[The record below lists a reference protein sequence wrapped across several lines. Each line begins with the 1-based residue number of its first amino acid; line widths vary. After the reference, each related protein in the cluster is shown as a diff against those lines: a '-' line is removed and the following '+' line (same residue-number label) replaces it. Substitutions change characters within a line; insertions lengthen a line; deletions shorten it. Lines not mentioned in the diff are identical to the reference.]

1 MDIVNSKIRTA
12 LSLLLVLSISACAA
26 QLKSSV
32 DVAENAA
39 FGDLKTFAWI
49 TDQPMFTSNAA
60 SPEVV
65 NPLNEQRI
73 RTAVEQTLQ
82 SKGYRQVG
90 IDQAD
95 FVVAFTLGARER
107 VRVQQYYND
116 FGYRY
121 YGYHRGFS
129 RFSRFGRFG
138 RFGSGYGGFSPSV
151 SVRTFTEGTLVVD
164 IFEKT
169 EKEAIWHGSATRRL
183 SRDNGTR
190 QLIDE
195 AVTALLAEF
204 PDRDAM
210 AAEKNDYQLTEK
222 SEAFAT

>member
-1 MDIVNSKIRTA
+1 MNIVNSKIRTA
-12 LSLLLVLSISACAA
+12 LSLLLVLSISACAT

-32 DVAENAA
+32 DVADHAE
-39 FGDLKTFAWI
+39 FGELKTYAWI
-49 TDQPMFTSNAA
+49 TDQPLFTSNAA

-73 RTAVEQTLQ
+73 RTAVEEQLEN
-82 SKGYRQVG
+82 KGYRKVA

-116 FGYRY
+116 FGYNY
-121 YGYHRGFS
+121 YGYHHGFS
-129 RFSRFGRFG
+129 RFNRGYNGFG
-138 RFGSGYGGFSPSV
+138 PSV

-164 IFEKT
+164 IFENT
-169 EKEAIWHGSATRRL
+169 EKEAIWHGSATKRL
-183 SRDNGTR
+183 SRDNGAR

-195 AVTALLAEF
+195 AVTTLLAEF

-210 AAEKNDYQLTEK
+210 AEVTKTIT
-222 SEAFAT
+222 S

>member
-32 DVAENAA
+32 DVAENVA
-39 FGDLKTFAWI
+39 FGELKTYAWI

-82 SKGYRQVG
+82 NKGYRQVS

-95 FVVAFTLGARER
+95 FVVAFTLGARDR

-116 FGYRY
+116 FGYNY
-121 YGYHRGFS
+121 YGYHHG
-129 RFSRFGRFG
+129 FSRFGRGFNGFG
-138 RFGSGYGGFSPSV
+138 ASA

-164 IFEKT
+164 VFENT
-169 EKEAIWHGSATRRL
+169 EKEAIWHGSASKRL

-210 AAEKNDYQLTEK
+210 PEVIK
-222 SEAFAT
+222 SVMN

>member
-1 MDIVNSKIRTA
+1 MNIINLKIRTV
-12 LSLLLVLSISACAA
+12 LSLLLVLTLSACAA

-32 DVAENAA
+32 DVADHAE
-39 FGDLKTFAWI
+39 FDELRTYAWI
-49 TDQPMFTSNAA
+49 TDQPFFTSNAA
-60 SPEVV
+60 SPEVI

-73 RTAVEQTLQ
+73 RAAVEEQLQ
-82 SKGYRQVG
+82 NKGYRQVS

-95 FVVAFTLGARER
+95 FVVAFTLGARQR

-116 FGYRY
+116 FGYNY
-121 YGYHRGFS
+121 YGYHHGFS

-138 RFGSGYGGFSPSV
+138 RGLGGFGSSV

-164 IFEKT
+164 IFENA
-169 EKEAIWHGSATRRL
+169 EKEAIWHGSASKRL

-190 QLIDE
+190 ELIDE
-195 AVTALLAEF
+195 AVTVLLAEF

-210 AAEKNDYQLTEK
+210 AEVTKT
-222 SEAFAT
+222 ATT

>member
-1 MDIVNSKIRTA
+1 MNIVNSKLRTA

-32 DVAENAA
+32 DVAEHAE
-39 FGDLKTFAWI
+39 FGELKTYAWI
-49 TDQPMFTSNAA
+49 TEQPLFTSNAV

-65 NPLNEQRI
+65 NPLSEQRI
-73 RTAVEQTLQ
+73 RTAVEEQLQ
-82 SKGYRQVG
+82 HKGYRKVS

-95 FVVAFTLGARER
+95 FVVAFTLGTRER

-116 FGYRY
+116 FGYNY
-121 YGYHRGFS
+121 YGYHHG
-129 RFSRFGRFG
+129 FSRFGRFG
-138 RFGSGYGGFSPSV
+138 RFGRGYNGFGPSV

-164 IFEKT
+164 IFENA
-169 EKEAIWHGSATRRL
+169 EKEAIWHGSATKRL

-195 AVTALLAEF
+195 AVTTLLAEF

-210 AAEKNDYQLTEK
+210 AEVTKTTT
-222 SEAFAT
+222 S

>member
-1 MDIVNSKIRTA
+1 MNIINLKIRTA
-12 LSLLLVLSISACAA
+12 LSLLVVLSISACATT
-26 QLKSSV
+26 LKSSV
-32 DVAENAA
+32 DVADHAE
-39 FGDLKTFAWI
+39 FGELKTYAWI
-49 TDQPMFTSNAA
+49 TDQPLFTSSAA
-60 SPEVV
+60 SPEVI

-73 RTAVEQTLQ
+73 RTAVEEQLQ
-82 SKGYRQVG
+82 NKGYRKAT

-116 FGYRY
+116 FGYNY
-121 YGYHRGFS
+121 YGYHHGFS
-129 RFSRFGRFG
+129 RFSRFGRGYNGFG
-138 RFGSGYGGFSPSV
+138 PSV

-164 IFEKT
+164 IFENT
-169 EKEAIWHGSATRRL
+169 EKEAIWHGSASKRL

-195 AVTALLAEF
+195 AVTTLLAEF

-210 AAEKNDYQLTEK
+210 VEVTKTVT
-222 SEAFAT
+222 S

>member
-1 MDIVNSKIRTA
+1 MNIINFKIRTA
-12 LSLLLVLSISACAA
+12 LWLLLVLTLSACATS
-26 QLKSSV
+26 LKSSV
-32 DVAENAA
+32 DVADHAE
-39 FGDLKTFAWI
+39 FGELRTYAWI
-49 TDQPMFTSNAA
+49 TDQPMFASNAA
-60 SPEVV
+60 SPEVI

-73 RTAVEQTLQ
+73 RAAVEEQLQ
-82 SKGYRQVG
+82 NKGYRQVS

-116 FGYRY
+116 FGYNY
-121 YGYHRGFS
+121 YGYHHG
-129 RFSRFGRFG
+129 FSRFGRFG
-138 RFGSGYGGFSPSV
+138 RGFGGFGPSV

-164 IFEKT
+164 IFENT
-169 EKEAIWHGSATRRL
+169 EKEAIWHGSATKRL

-204 PDRDAM
+204 PDREAM
-210 AAEKNDYQLTEK
+210 AEVTKTFT
-222 SEAFAT
+222 S